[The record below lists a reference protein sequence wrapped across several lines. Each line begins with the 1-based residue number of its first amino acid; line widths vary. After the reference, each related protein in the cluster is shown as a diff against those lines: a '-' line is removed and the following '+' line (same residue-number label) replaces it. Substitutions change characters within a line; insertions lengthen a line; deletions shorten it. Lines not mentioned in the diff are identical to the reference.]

1 MKRQGK
7 LPPQMEE
14 TLKRMSGGAAGGSMF
29 ETTMESSNFSSS
41 PIPDSMLAVP
51 AGYQQTERK

>member
-1 MKRQGK
+1 
-7 LPPQMEE
+7 MEE
-14 TLKRMSGGAAGGSMF
+14 QLKRMTGASPGGSMF

-41 PIPDSMLAVP
+41 AIQDSVFAVP